1 MWRRLFFLDP
11 KNYKY
16 PWTNKYCEVPSGHPE
31 ILTSEALVD
40 RSPAELFGMIKCDI
54 LPPS

>member
-1 MWRRLFFLDP
+1 MYL
-11 KNYKY
+11 KYSMYISSCKY
-16 PWTNKYCEVPSGHPE
+16 PWTKKYCEVLSSHPE
-31 ILTSEALVD
+31 NLTSEALVD

>member
-1 MWRRLFFLDP
+1 MYL
-11 KNYKY
+11 KYSTYISSCKY
-16 PWTNKYCEVPSGHPE
+16 PWTKKYCEVLSSHPQ

-40 RSPAELFGMIKCDI
+40 CSPAEFFGMIKDDI

>member
-1 MWRRLFFLDP
+1 MYLKYSTYISSW
-11 KNYKY
+11 KY
-16 PWTNKYCEVPSGHPE
+16 PWTKKYCEVPSSHPQ

-40 RSPAELFGMIKCDI
+40 RSPAEFFGMIKCDI

>member
-1 MWRRLFFLDP
+1 MYL
-11 KNYKY
+11 KYSTYISSCKY

-31 ILTSEALVD
+31 ILTSEALAD
-40 RSPAELFGMIKCDI
+40 RSPTELFGMINCDI

>member
-1 MWRRLFFLDP
+1 MYLKYSTYISSW
-11 KNYKY
+11 KY
-16 PWTNKYCEVPSGHPE
+16 PWTKKYCEVLSSHPQ

-40 RSPAELFGMIKCDI
+40 RSPAEFFGMIKGDI